1 MRLVASGRKNALEHD
16 CGRKYGKICG
26 NETGGEADRVSGIM
40 PAENE
45 MAKKKESD
53 AKEISITADD
63 GKNIVK
69 YDV

>member
-1 MRLVASGRKNALEHD
+1 
-16 CGRKYGKICG
+16 
-26 NETGGEADRVSGIM
+26 M